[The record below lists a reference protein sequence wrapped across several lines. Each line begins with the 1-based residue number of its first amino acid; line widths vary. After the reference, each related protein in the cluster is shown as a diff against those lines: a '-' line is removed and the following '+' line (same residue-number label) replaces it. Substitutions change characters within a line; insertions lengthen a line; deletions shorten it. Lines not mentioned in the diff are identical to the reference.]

1 MPATLDLRKAHA
13 TRQHG
18 DLLAIFTWINDERA
32 MVLVPAYRPGAPWYV
47 VAESA
52 SFRYDDP
59 KYVALQCVKACEVL
73 IVEDGPLRGAIFNP
87 SDRALADAVGRSGSM
102 IVDKLMM
109 RVHIAV
115 FTETRLLGLGPSP
128 YRHNR
133 FSLTR
138 IWCYRRSRDRL
149 PYGAIRRVRD
159 IQQDINKRASKAL
172 LNMNSNQILAEEG
185 ATEDRQLQR
194 DAALAALAEQQGNEV
209 EADHLRE

>member
-1 MPATLDLRKAHA
+1 
-13 TRQHG
+13 
-18 DLLAIFTWINDERA
+18 
-32 MVLVPAYRPGAPWYV
+32 
-47 VAESA
+47 
-52 SFRYDDP
+52 
-59 KYVALQCVKACEVL
+59 
-73 IVEDGPLRGAIFNP
+73 
-87 SDRALADAVGRSGSM
+87 M

-133 FSLTR
+133 FSLTP

-172 LNMNSNQILAEEG
+172 FMLNSNQILAEEG
-185 ATEDRQLQR
+185 ATEDWESLR
-194 DAALAALAEQQGNEV
+194 D
-209 EADHLRE
+209 EADRPDGVVVYRAGRKFLQFAR